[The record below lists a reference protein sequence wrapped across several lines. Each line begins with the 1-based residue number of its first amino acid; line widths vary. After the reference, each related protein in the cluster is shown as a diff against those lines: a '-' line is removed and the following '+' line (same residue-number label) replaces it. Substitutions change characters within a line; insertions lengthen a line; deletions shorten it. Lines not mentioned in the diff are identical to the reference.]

1 METYYF
7 IEKNSVKKGPLKYSD
22 LKAECL
28 NKKDLVW
35 RNDSDIWK
43 FAFEYEELNNI
54 IIAEPPLTPKEINIE
69 KFNSNHSNKIII
81 NTSVSYIISSVLFGI
96 MSYLIAISS
105 WENYLKETDG
115 KYVPDINKNY
125 DNEFP
130 QFGTVSYLEIKDNQ
144 RYPLYGRGLNL
155 ENVNGL
161 QQGVFFRF
169 SKAFYSKIYLT
180 RIEQKDYG
188 KLAGNLLISSFV
200 SLFPIFFLL
209 CAIIYLKKRQ
219 NIINE
224 QNIKKDE

>member
-22 LKAECL
+22 LKSECL
-28 NKKDLVW
+28 NKNDLVW

-43 FAFEYEELNNI
+43 SASEYEELNDI
-54 IIAEPPLTPKEINIE
+54 IIAEPPLTPKEIKIE

-81 NTSVSYIISSVLFGI
+81 NTLVSYLISSVFLGI
-96 MSYLIAISS
+96 LSYVIAISS

-130 QFGTVSYLEIKDNQ
+130 QFGTVSYLEIIDNQ

-161 QQGVFFRF
+161 QHVCF
-169 SKAFYSKIYLT
+169 SDF
-180 RIEQKDYG
+180 QK
-188 KLAGNLLISSFV
+188 
-200 SLFPIFFLL
+200 LFIQKY
-209 CAIIYLKKRQ
+209 I
-219 NIINE
+219 
-224 QNIKKDE
+224 